1 MFTTPPKRSVIAV
14 TFVKNEGWAVR
25 LKREVGN
32 GLELFLKTPLT

>member
-1 MFTTPPKRSVIAV
+1 
-14 TFVKNEGWAVR
+14 VKNEGWAVR